1 MSASQPGGQGRDGA
15 QWEDENEG
23 WGLLNQKKKQSYRGQ
38 QREWGG
44 REVEKEGEERHIEAI
59 GKKIKGERIILNKL
73 FLISPSPTSLIPIPV
88 SLPGQ
93 SCD

>member
-1 MSASQPGGQGRDGA
+1 MER
-15 QWEDENEG
+15 
-23 WGLLNQKKKQSYRGQ
+23 
-38 QREWGG
+38 
-44 REVEKEGEERHIEAI
+44 EGEERHIEAI

-73 FLISPSPTSLIPIPV
+73 FLISPSPTSLIPIPI